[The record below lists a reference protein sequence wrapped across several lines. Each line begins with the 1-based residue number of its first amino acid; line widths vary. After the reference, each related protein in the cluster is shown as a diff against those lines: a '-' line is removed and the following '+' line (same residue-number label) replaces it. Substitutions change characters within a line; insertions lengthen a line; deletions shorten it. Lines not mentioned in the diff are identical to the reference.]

1 MENVGRDGV
10 VGYTVPVGRLRW
22 LMREFANAGVVVDGY
37 RVSGN
42 VATVSV
48 NSDDKELADVVA
60 GDVAGYERRKSGKRG
75 MLKGGPLGPA
85 LIVFAVAVSFVQPA
99 LGLTAGVLGVGG
111 TFVMRKLA
119 DNEERKIAAMH
130 AAGLDWT
137 IGQRVENFVT
147 GGLVG
152 GAVIFTIAGLILFAL
167 SVYGFDSIGLLD
179 GAIGAVSSWR
189 GGL

>member
-1 MENVGRDGV
+1 MELVHSVAVNQLAATKQSLTR
-10 VGYTVPVGRLRW
+10 
-22 LMREFANAGVVVDGY
+22 AGVPAKQIGVRQNGAAHEIYVPEEY
-37 RVSGN
+37 AAAAKNALSGHTYQGGGSN
-42 VATVSV
+42 GKESKGSV
-48 NSDDKELADVVA
+48 
-60 GDVAGYERRKSGKRG
+60 
-75 MLKGGPLGPA
+75 LKGGPLGPA

-111 TFVMRKLA
+111 TLIMRKLA
-119 DNEERKIAAMH
+119 DNEKSKIDAMH

-152 GAVIFTIAGLILFAL
+152 GLVIFTIAGLILFAL
-167 SVYGFDSIGLLD
+167 SVYGFDSIGILD
-179 GAIGAVSSWR
+179 GAIGVVESWR